1 MTVTRLEREI
11 PYRELREWAEEYRR
25 DPWGTWRDNAHAA
38 VTASVFANAFR
49 GEKSRP
55 FTYEDFMILDPET
68 AEKRKTERLASNNL
82 SLIAALKAIAKPK
95 NE

>member
-1 MTVTRLEREI
+1 
-11 PYRELREWAEEYRR
+11 
-25 DPWGTWRDNAHAA
+25 
-38 VTASVFANAFR
+38 
-49 GEKSRP
+49 
-55 FTYEDFMILDPET
+55 MILDPET